1 MRVPKA
7 KDIMSVPD
15 MFLTKEERKEKQ
27 RRLQEKKEAEKPPPS
42 GVTPSMFQKASVRRE
57 QLIAQA
63 DTSFKKPIEW
73 RDLPFPSFPHVEH
86 AHPLPEVV
94 STCHVSVVHGRAA
107 SLTSEPYFTG
117 ARLSSL
123 SKALSSLPLEEV
135 TSSPPEEVRCSPLE
149 EVTSSL
155 PTEEVHSSSPPEE
168 VHSSSPPKEEV
179 TSSPPE
185 NSPTSTPF
193 EDTLQA
199 FLVPLPPT
207 HYQ

>member
-15 MFLTKEERKEKQ
+15 MFLTKEERREKQ
-27 RRLQEKKEAEKPPPS
+27 RRLQEKKEAEKPPSS
-42 GVTPSMFQKASVRRE
+42 GVTPSMFQKASIRRE

-63 DTSFKKPIEW
+63 EPIQW

-86 AHPLPEVV
+86 VHPLPEVV

-123 SKALSSLPLEEV
+123 SKALSSSFSEEV
-135 TSSPPEEVRCSPLE
+135 RSSLSKASPSSPPEESP
-149 EVTSSL
+149 SL
-155 PTEEVHSSSPPEE
+155 PSEESP
-168 VHSSSPPKEEV
+168 
-179 TSSPPE
+179 SSPPE
-185 NSPTSTPF
+185 NSPPF

>member
-42 GVTPSMFQKASVRRE
+42 GITPSMFQKASVRRE

-86 AHPLPEVV
+86 AHPLPDVV
-94 STCHVSVVHGRAA
+94 STCHVSVVHDRAVSRA
-107 SLTSEPYFTG
+107 CEPYFTG
-117 ARLSSL
+117 AHVPSL
-123 SKALSSLPLEEV
+123 SKALSSFSEEV
-135 TSSPPEEVRCSPLE
+135 NSPLPEEVRSSLSKASPSPLPE
-149 EVTSSL
+149 E
-155 PTEEVHSSSPPEE
+155 SPP
-168 VHSSSPPKEEV
+168 
-179 TSSPPE
+179 SPPE
-185 NSPTSTPF
+185 NSPPSTPF

-207 HYQ
+207 HHQ

>member
-15 MFLTKEERKEKQ
+15 MFLTKEERREKQ
-27 RRLQEKKEAEKPPPS
+27 RRLQEKKEAEKPPSS
-42 GVTPSMFQKASVRRE
+42 GVTPSMFQKASIRRE

-63 DTSFKKPIEW
+63 DTSFKKPIQW

-94 STCHVSVVHGRAA
+94 STCHVSVVRGRAV

-117 ARLSSL
+117 VYLSSL
-123 SKALSSLPLEEV
+123 SKALSS
-135 TSSPPEEVRCSPLE
+135 SSSEEVRCSLSKASP
-149 EVTSSL
+149 S
-155 PTEEVHSSSPPEE
+155 PPPEE
-168 VHSSSPPKEEV
+168 SPSLPSEESP
-179 TSSPPE
+179 SSPPE
-185 NSPTSTPF
+185 NSPPF

>member
-1 MRVPKA
+1 MRAPKA

-27 RRLQEKKEAEKPPPS
+27 RRLQEKKEAEKPPSS
-42 GVTPSMFQKASVRRE
+42 GVTPSMFQKASIRRE

-123 SKALSSLPLEEV
+123 SKALSSSFSEEV
-135 TSSPPEEVRCSPLE
+135 RSSLSKASPSSPPEESP
-149 EVTSSL
+149 SL
-155 PTEEVHSSSPPEE
+155 PSEESP
-168 VHSSSPPKEEV
+168 
-179 TSSPPE
+179 SSPPE
-185 NSPTSTPF
+185 NSPPF

>member
-42 GVTPSMFQKASVRRE
+42 GVTPSIFQKASVRRE

-94 STCHVSVVHGRAA
+94 STCHVHVVHGRAV

-123 SKALSSLPLEEV
+123 SKALSSSFSEEV
-135 TSSPPEEVRCSPLE
+135 RSSLSKASPSSPPEESP
-149 EVTSSL
+149 SL
-155 PTEEVHSSSPPEE
+155 PSEESP
-168 VHSSSPPKEEV
+168 
-179 TSSPPE
+179 SSPPE
-185 NSPTSTPF
+185 NSPPF

-207 HYQ
+207 HHQ

>member
-42 GVTPSMFQKASVRRE
+42 GVTPSMFQKASIRRE

-94 STCHVSVVHGRAA
+94 STCHVSVVHGRAVSRA
-107 SLTSEPYFTG
+107 CEPYFTG

-123 SKALSSLPLEEV
+123 SKALSSSFSEEV
-135 TSSPPEEVRCSPLE
+135 RSSLSKASPSSPPEESP
-149 EVTSSL
+149 SL
-155 PTEEVHSSSPPEE
+155 PSEESPSLPSEE
-168 VHSSSPPKEEV
+168 SP
-179 TSSPPE
+179 SSPPE
-185 NSPTSTPF
+185 NSPPF

>member
-42 GVTPSMFQKASVRRE
+42 GVTPLMFQKASVRRE

-123 SKALSSLPLEEV
+123 SKALSS
-135 TSSPPEEVRCSPLE
+135 SSLEEVRCSPLE
-149 EVTSSL
+149 EVN
-155 PTEEVHSSSPPEE
+155 SSPPPEE
-168 VHSSSPPKEEV
+168 MPSP
-179 TSSPPE
+179 PPE
-185 NSPTSTPF
+185 NSPPSTPF

-207 HYQ
+207 HHQ

>member
-1 MRVPKA
+1 MRAPKA

-42 GVTPSMFQKASVRRE
+42 GVTPLMFQKASVRRE

-94 STCHVSVVHGRAA
+94 SVCCVPLVRGRAV

-117 ARLSSL
+117 VYLSSL
-123 SKALSSLPLEEV
+123 SKAMRSSAA
-135 TSSPPEEVRCSPLE
+135 
-149 EVTSSL
+149 
-155 PTEEVHSSSPPEE
+155 EEVHSSSPTGDMPSSPTEE
-168 VHSSSPPKEEV
+168 VNSSSPKDVP
-179 TSSPPE
+179 SSPPE
-185 NSPTSTPF
+185 NSPPSPPF

>member
-42 GVTPSMFQKASVRRE
+42 GVTPSIFQKASVRRE

-94 STCHVSVVHGRAA
+94 STCHVHVVHGRAVSRA
-107 SLTSEPYFTG
+107 CEPYFTG

-123 SKALSSLPLEEV
+123 SKALSS
-135 TSSPPEEVRCSPLE
+135 SSSEEVRCSPLE
-149 EVTSSL
+149 EVN
-155 PTEEVHSSSPPEE
+155 SSPPPEE
-168 VHSSSPPKEEV
+168 MPSP
-179 TSSPPE
+179 PPE
-185 NSPTSTPF
+185 NSPPSTPF

-199 FLVPLPPT
+199 FLVPLQPT
-207 HYQ
+207 HHQ

>member
-15 MFLTKEERKEKQ
+15 MFLTKEERREKQ
-27 RRLQEKKEAEKPPPS
+27 RRLQEKKEAEKPPSS
-42 GVTPSMFQKASVRRE
+42 GVTPSMFQKASIRRE

-63 DTSFKKPIEW
+63 DTSFKKPIQW

-123 SKALSSLPLEEV
+123 SKALSS
-135 TSSPPEEVRCSPLE
+135 SFSEEVR
-149 EVTSSL
+149 SSL
-155 PTEEVHSSSPPEE
+155 SKALSSSPPEE
-168 VHSSSPPKEEV
+168 SPSLPSEESPSLPSEESPSLPSEESP
-179 TSSPPE
+179 SSPPE
-185 NSPTSTPF
+185 NSPPF

>member
-15 MFLTKEERKEKQ
+15 MFLTKEERREKQ
-27 RRLQEKKEAEKPPPS
+27 RRLQEKKEAEKPPSS
-42 GVTPSMFQKASVRRE
+42 GVTPSMFQKASIRRE

-94 STCHVSVVHGRAA
+94 STCHVSVVRGRAV

-117 ARLSSL
+117 VYLSSL
-123 SKALSSLPLEEV
+123 SKALSS
-135 TSSPPEEVRCSPLE
+135 SSSEEVRCSPLE
-149 EVTSSL
+149 EVNSS
-155 PTEEVHSSSPPEE
+155 PPPEEVHSSSPPEE
-168 VHSSSPPKEEV
+168 MPSP
-179 TSSPPE
+179 PPE
-185 NSPTSTPF
+185 NSPPSPPF

-207 HYQ
+207 HHQ

>member
-15 MFLTKEERKEKQ
+15 MFLTKEERREKQ
-27 RRLQEKKEAEKPPPS
+27 RRLQEKKEAEKPPSS
-42 GVTPSMFQKASVRRE
+42 GVTPSMFQKASIRRE

-63 DTSFKKPIEW
+63 DTSFKKPIQW

-123 SKALSSLPLEEV
+123 SKALSSSFSEEV
-135 TSSPPEEVRCSPLE
+135 RSSLSKASPSSPPEESP
-149 EVTSSL
+149 SL
-155 PTEEVHSSSPPEE
+155 PSEESPSSPPEE
-168 VHSSSPPKEEV
+168 SPSLPSEESP
-179 TSSPPE
+179 SSPPE
-185 NSPTSTPF
+185 NSPPF

>member
-15 MFLTKEERKEKQ
+15 MFLKKEERREKQ

-63 DTSFKKPIEW
+63 DTSFKKPIQW

-123 SKALSSLPLEEV
+123 SKALSSSFSEEV
-135 TSSPPEEVRCSPLE
+135 RSSLSKALSSSFSEEVRSSLSKASPSSPPEESP
-149 EVTSSL
+149 SL
-155 PTEEVHSSSPPEE
+155 PSEESP
-168 VHSSSPPKEEV
+168 
-179 TSSPPE
+179 SSPPE
-185 NSPTSTPF
+185 NSPPF

>member
-42 GVTPSMFQKASVRRE
+42 GITPSMFQKASVRRE

-117 ARLSSL
+117 AHVPSL
-123 SKALSSLPLEEV
+123 SKALSSFSEEV
-135 TSSPPEEVRCSPLE
+135 NSPLPEEVRSSLSKASPSPLPE
-149 EVTSSL
+149 E
-155 PTEEVHSSSPPEE
+155 SPP
-168 VHSSSPPKEEV
+168 
-179 TSSPPE
+179 SPPE
-185 NSPTSTPF
+185 NSPPSTPF

-207 HYQ
+207 HHQ

>member
-1 MRVPKA
+1 MRAPKA

-42 GVTPSMFQKASVRRE
+42 GVTPFMFQKASVRRE

-63 DTSFKKPIEW
+63 DTTFKKPIEW

-86 AHPLPEVV
+86 VHPLPEVV
-94 STCHVSVVHGRAA
+94 STCHVSVVHSRTV
-107 SLTSEPYFTG
+107 SLTSKPYFTG
-117 ARLSSL
+117 VRLSSL
-123 SKALSSLPLEEV
+123 SKALPSSTADEVPSSL
-135 TSSPPEEVRCSPLE
+135 
-149 EVTSSL
+149 
-155 PTEEVHSSSPPEE
+155 PEE
-168 VHSSSPPKEEV
+168 VH
-179 TSSPPE
+179 SSPPE

-199 FLVPLPPT
+199 FLVPLMPT
-207 HYQ
+207 HHQ